1 MRSRRSVI
9 ECACEQGRSKSR
21 KPGRTSLDRSAT
33 ERKARGRL
41 EAIDPPHK
49 IRRGGR
55 SSNEQ
60 AGFEP
65 VGRPLAYLP
74 RRNKAAK
81 GQTNPRSVVGR
92 STSFTEA
99 QDRPARSRPYGTD
112 SGTPPRMRP
121 VTHDRVRSTVA
132 GANDV
137 SRRRR
142 GVAPNTAGATKRC
155 SGMSHEG
162 WLPSDKRE
170 PSIGKR

>member
-1 MRSRRSVI
+1 LI
-9 ECACEQGRSKSR
+9 
-21 KPGRTSLDRSAT
+21 DRPYKNSQ
-33 ERKARGRL
+33 RQI

-60 AGFEP
+60 AGFKP
-65 VGRPLAYLP
+65 AGRPRAYLP

-81 GQTNPRSVVGR
+81 GQTNPRSVADR
-92 STSFTEA
+92 SASFTEA
-99 QDRPARSRPYGTD
+99 CDRPARSRPCGTD

-121 VTHDRVRSTVA
+121 AAHDRVRSTVA

-142 GVAPNTAGATKRC
+142 GVAPNTAGASKRC
-155 SGMSHEG
+155 SGMSCEG
-162 WLPSDKRE
+162 WLPSDICE
-170 PSIGKR
+170 PSIGKRCRETKPKRGARLVLQSTRT